1 MRASAVAGLVFV
13 NSQDELLRKL
23 TTKRSMASVPFGARY
38 RLIDFALSN
47 LVNAGVSNVGL
58 ITKENYRSLMDHV
71 GSGIYW
77 DLDRKSGGL
86 RFLPPYSTVG
96 NRRYNGYV
104 EALSGAGDFI
114 KRSHAD
120 YMVLYDADIVA
131 NVDIAAAVKT
141 HITNHADV
149 TIVTHKGR
157 IPSKTRN
164 IMLPKIEDNIVTEI
178 SFADGETAEAEYGLG
193 IVIFNCAML
202 SRLVENAYNAEGMSI
217 NRDIIAKNLNTLKV
231 CAFRHEGYAAVMDS
245 ERAFFDAN
253 MDLLNADVRRDLFN
267 KKRPILTKTR
277 DDMPTRYGLSSVAEN
292 CFIADGCVIDGTVKN
307 SILFRGVKVEKGAVI
322 ENSIL
327 MQGTS
332 VHKGAQLN
340 YVISDKN
347 ATVGADMILKGTA
360 EKSFMIKKNQ
370 TL

>member
-47 LVNAGVSNVGL
+47 LVNAGISNVGL

-77 DLDRKSGGL
+77 DLDRKNGGL
-86 RFLPPYSTVG
+86 RVLPPYSTVG

-104 EALSGAGDFI
+104 EALSGASDFI

-131 NVDIAAAVKT
+131 NIDISAAIKT
-141 HITNHADV
+141 HIKSHADV
-149 TIVTHKGR
+149 TIVTHNGTVPSKGR
-157 IPSKTRN
+157 N
-164 IMLPKIEDNIVTEI
+164 VMLPTVENGFVTNIEF
-178 SFADGETAEAEYGLG
+178 SDGSEQTAEYGLG
-193 IVIFNCAML
+193 ILIFNCAPL
-202 SRLVENAYNAEGMSI
+202 TRLVESAVNAEGMSI
-217 NRDIIAKNLNTLKV
+217 NRDIIARHLSSLKV
-231 CAFRHEGYAAVMDS
+231 AAFRHEGYAAIMDS
-245 ERAFFDAN
+245 ERAYFSAN
-253 MDLLNADVRRDLFN
+253 MDLLRADVRCDLFN
-267 KKRPILTKTR
+267 KERPILTKTR
-277 DDMPTRYGLSSVAEN
+277 DDMPTRYGTKSVAEN

-307 SILFRGVKVEKGAVI
+307 SILFRGVKVAKGAVI

-327 MQGTS
+327 MQGTT
-332 VHKGAQLN
+332 VAEGAQLE
-340 YVISDKN
+340 YVIADKN
-347 ATVGADMILKGTA
+347 AGIGADMMLKGTPQ
-360 EKSFMIKKNQ
+360 KSFMIKKNQ
-370 TL
+370 TI